1 MKIENQKVNDCRV
14 KLAISAG
21 PEETAED
28 YGKIT
33 KLYTQRARIPG
44 FRPGKAP
51 LSVVQRAY
59 GREMQADIEEGADI
73 FIVKPAGP
81 YQDVIRLM
89 RDSFDV
95 PLAAYQVSGEYSLIC
110 AAALNGW
117 IDRKAVVLES
127 LIGLKRSGAK
137 MIITYFAV
145 EALREGWI
153 R

>member
-1 MKIENQKVNDCRV
+1 MKKSTLKKGESKKTLRRLLGYI
-14 KLAISAG
+14 L
-21 PEETAED
+21 P
-28 YGKIT
+28 
-33 KLYTQRARIPG
+33 QRG
-44 FRPGKAP
+44 
-51 LSVVQRAY
+51 
-59 GREMQADIEEGADI
+59 
-73 FIVKPAGP
+73 
-81 YQDVIRLM
+81 LM
-89 RDSFDV
+89 I
-95 PLAAYQVSGEYSLIC
+95 LSLIC